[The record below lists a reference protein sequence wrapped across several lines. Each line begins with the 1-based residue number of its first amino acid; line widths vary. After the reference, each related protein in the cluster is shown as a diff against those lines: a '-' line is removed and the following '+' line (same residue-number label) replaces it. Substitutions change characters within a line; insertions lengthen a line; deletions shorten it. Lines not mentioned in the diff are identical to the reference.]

1 MKKTVRVS
9 ELLNKQKVVPVVVI
23 EDEEQASAMPQ
34 ALLDGGVNVIEIT
47 LRHPFAIQA
56 IELVKKNFPQMLV
69 FAGTVTTSEDMR
81 TVVDLGSD
89 GIVSPGITER
99 LANTASELN
108 IAYLP
113 GVATGS
119 DILFAKEHG
128 LNELKLFPA
137 TVVGGVSALKAFN
150 GPFGDVSFCPTGG
163 VSATNYQEFLAL
175 PNVMCVG
182 GSWLVP
188 SNLARN
194 GDWEAITHLCKA
206 VSQ

>member
-9 ELLNKQKVVPVVVI
+9 ELLNNQKVVPVVVI
-23 EDEEQASAMPQ
+23 ENEQQAMAMPQ

-47 LRHPFAIQA
+47 LRHPFAIEA
-56 IELVKKNFPQMLV
+56 IELVKKHFPQMLV

-81 TVVDLGSD
+81 TVVDLGAD

-99 LANTASELN
+99 LATTASELN
-108 IAYLP
+108 TAYLP

-163 VSATNYQEFLAL
+163 VSAANYQDFLAL

-182 GSWLVP
+182 GSWVVP
-188 SNLARN
+188 SDAARN
-194 GDWEAITHLCKA
+194 GDWQTITELCKA
-206 VSQ
+206 IS